1 MSNDCGQ
8 CQSYI
13 SYVEQQLS
21 SYLEFG
27 QFRRV
32 QCDAQNNGLE
42 CLALYHSPTCQL
54 LIQRTDG
61 ADYCA
66 LGTFD
71 APFLTD
77 QILDVDGSQGWFNLV
92 YLLEYRAN
100 KKIMTQ
106 RVIEQFWD
114 GSLDY
119 HQWLSQLLAGQFEHL
134 LAMVAPGAPAT
145 WLADY
150 IQFMQRQ
157 RYYGG

>member
-1 MSNDCGQ
+1 M
-8 CQSYI
+8 
-13 SYVEQQLS
+13 
-21 SYLEFG
+21 
-27 QFRRV
+27 
-32 QCDAQNNGLE
+32 
-42 CLALYHSPTCQL
+42 
-54 LIQRTDG
+54 
-61 ADYCA
+61 
-66 LGTFD
+66 FD

-119 HQWLSQLLAGQFEHL
+119 HQWLAQLLAGQFEHL
-134 LAMVAPGAPAT
+134 LAMFAPSAPAT
-145 WLADY
+145 WLAEY